1 MKVQS
6 LRLSSICFLVLLM
19 FSLGGC
25 NYFYLESCKK
35 GNSDACEKACN
46 DKETCMKA
54 CNEGSTYACAISC
67 NKMYYDDLFACARAC
82 NGYSDIHKIYSNTY
96 YIDKDFLLACKKMCD
111 VDSDWD
117 ACGFCNVHLGKE
129 YAEELCKRGEEY
141 SCFKLCLEG
150 DEDKCKFL
158 CDTSNNCVTPHN
170 HGDSFHS
177 SACEKLADLK
187 KKQEEKQAQQQEQ
200 ERKRREEIYQ
210 KSPRG
215 RCEKTC
221 NHTYSAHSESWNY
234 CMSAC
239 SQMRSDIGW

>member
-82 NGYSDIHKIYSNTY
+82 NGYLDNNNYD
-96 YIDKDFLLACKKMCD
+96 IDKDFLLACKKMCD

-117 ACGFCNVHLGKE
+117 ACMHCNVRLDKE

-141 SCFKLCLEG
+141 TCTILCQRG
-150 DEDKCKFL
+150 DEDTCKFL
-158 CDTSNNCVTPHN
+158 CDTSNNCVTLHN
-170 HGDSFHS
+170 HSDGNHRL
-177 SACEKLADLK
+177 ACKELADLK
-187 KKQEEKQAQQQEQ
+187 KKQEEEQAQQQAQ

-215 RCEKTC
+215 ICEKTC
-221 NHTYSAHSESWNY
+221 NQTYQAYSESWNY

-239 SQMRSDIGW
+239 SQMRSDI

>member
-1 MKVQS
+1 
-6 LRLSSICFLVLLM
+6 M

-35 GNSDACEKACN
+35 GKSGACEKACN

-82 NGYSDIHKIYSNTY
+82 NGYSDSSEIYSDFYDIN
-96 YIDKDFLLACKKMCD
+96 KEFLLACKRMCD
-111 VDSDWD
+111 VDSDWR
-117 ACGFCNVHLGKE
+117 ACGWCNVSLGKE
-129 YAEELCKRGEEY
+129 YAEGLCKRGEEY
-141 SCFKLCLEG
+141 TCLRLCQSG
-150 DEDKCKFL
+150 DEDTCKFL
-158 CDTSNNCVTPHN
+158 CDTSNNCVTPH
-170 HGDSFHS
+170 HHS
-177 SACEKLADLK
+177 DGIHRIACEKLS
-187 KKQEEKQAQQQEQ
+187 QQQEQ
-200 ERKRREEIYQ
+200 ERNRREEIYQ

-221 NHTYSAHSESWNY
+221 NQTYQAYSESWKY

-239 SQMRSDIGW
+239 SEMRSDIVGW